1 MRKIIFPLI
10 AVLVAP
16 LIFTGCAGPE
26 QKLSR
31 GIDNTWELVRLGE
44 MRRSIEQN
52 SVLEPELGPSYGI
65 VHGFDRSMAR
75 TGIGVYEALTFPF
88 PPYHPVATK
97 YFSPAPVLPDSY
109 RPGLISDSL
118 FDTDA
123 YTGFG
128 GGEVAPGIPGSRFRV
143 FDN

>member
-1 MRKIIFPLI
+1 
-10 AVLVAP
+10 
-16 LIFTGCAGPE
+16 
-26 QKLSR
+26 
-31 GIDNTWELVRLGE
+31 
-44 MRRSIEQN
+44 
-52 SVLEPELGPSYGI
+52 
-65 VHGFDRSMAR
+65 
-75 TGIGVYEALTFPF
+75 
-88 PPYHPVATK
+88 
-97 YFSPAPVLPDSY
+97 LPDSY